1 MNRTRI
7 RPARGSAHAAR
18 GDNRRPR
25 HSDDDLALAPG
36 PLPPST
42 AHIGGLVVPR
52 LERPRTARADALCA
66 RHALRAAR
74 GGAMTP
80 RRARQESGGLAKE
93 AVGMAAPPARGG
105 GRGALRRGHG
115 RFYIYGGGFRV
126 APALFDV
133 FAGPDAGALP
143 P

>member
-18 GDNRRPR
+18 GDNGRPR

-52 LERPRTARADALCA
+52 LERPRTARADALCP

-74 GGAMTP
+74 GGAIAP
-80 RRARQESGGLAKE
+80 RRGRTGNWWLGPTAGG
-93 AVGMAAPPARGG
+93 VVRPP
-105 GRGALRRGHG
+105 
-115 RFYIYGGGFRV
+115 
-126 APALFDV
+126 
-133 FAGPDAGALP
+133 
-143 P
+143 